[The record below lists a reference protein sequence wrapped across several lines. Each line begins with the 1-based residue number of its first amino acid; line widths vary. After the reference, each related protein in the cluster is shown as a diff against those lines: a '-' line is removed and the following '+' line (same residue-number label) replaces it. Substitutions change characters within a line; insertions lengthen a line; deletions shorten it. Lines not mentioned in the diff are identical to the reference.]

1 MTTYDKLYATGGFR
15 YTTAFG
21 IKHLNAINRTY
32 KIFIPG
38 TNILDAPSGDGF
50 FSLLLRN
57 NYGCAVTP
65 VDQSH
70 VASNLAG
77 GVKWNLELTK
87 EEWTPH
93 KFDLVFCRGLSHF
106 HHEKIPTQRTCDV
119 LYNLMNYAPKVLLI
133 YSTNQSNKM
142 YKNHFHHKRH
152 TLDKFLRFIGTFK
165 SRMIGG
171 YYTALIDARGIE
183 GDLS

>member
-1 MTTYDKLYATGGFR
+1 MTTYDKLYRTGGFK
-15 YTTAFG
+15 YSQSFG
-21 IKHLNAINRTY
+21 ISHLNSIHKVYDT
-32 KIFIPG
+32 FIPG
-38 TNILDAPSGDGF
+38 TRILDAPSGDGF
-50 FSLLLRN
+50 WSRLLKKH
-57 NYGCAVTP
+57 YGCSTTCT
-65 VDQSH
+65 DNSL
-70 VASNLAG
+70 VAANLTKG
-77 GVKWNLELTK
+77 IHWNLENLN
-87 EEWTPH
+87 EVWTPH

-119 LYNLMNYAPKVLLI
+119 LYNLMEYAPKVLLI

-142 YKNHFHHKRH
+142 LKNHFHHKKH

-165 SRMIGG
+165 SRMIKG